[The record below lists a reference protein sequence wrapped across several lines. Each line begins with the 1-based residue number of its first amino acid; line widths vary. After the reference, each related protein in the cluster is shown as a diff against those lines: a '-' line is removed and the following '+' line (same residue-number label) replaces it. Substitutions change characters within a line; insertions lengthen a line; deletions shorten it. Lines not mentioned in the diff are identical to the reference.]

1 MIIIDNIIYDLSDFD
16 HPGGNDIIEL
26 FSKHDKDLT
35 MAFVSNH
42 SRIFPHNKYKS
53 YRLSKFDNNL
63 TNKII
68 YKSQE
73 SYQDYLELIR
83 NVKDNKITSKPKF
96 HYWIKLSLLLCI
108 NFYINYYLHFINW
121 SFKLSLILG
130 YINALIGLN
139 IQHDANH
146 GSLSNNKNTNR
157 LFGLAQNL
165 IGGSRKAWITQHM
178 VKHHIYTN
186 ILGMDPDT
194 DGHEIIRLNKYSK
207 KYSFHC
213 FQYIYTLIGLPLFSY
228 QILIIETYE
237 CFKNKYIIDF
247 ISKCLFIYLN
257 IIKPFDYTIIGF
269 IKTQIPI
276 MITGSYLALF
286 FILSH
291 NYQTVK
297 NSNRNTEISFLTNQ
311 LSTSSNFKSN
321 ILTHLNGGLNYQ
333 IEHHLFPRYNHTK
346 YKELSII
353 VKNYAL
359 KQGYIYTEF
368 NSFYDNLKS
377 TILHL
382 INLGIK

>member
-1 MIIIDNIIYDLSDFD
+1 MIVVDNISYDLSKFE

-26 FSKHDKDLT
+26 FSKHDNDLT

-42 SRIFPHNKYKS
+42 SRTFPHNKYKL
-53 YRLSKFDNNL
+53 YRISNYDNKL
-63 TNKII
+63 TNEII
-68 YKSQE
+68 NKSQE
-73 SYQDYLELIR
+73 SYSNYLELIQV
-83 NVKDNKITSKPKF
+83 VKDSKITSKPKF
-96 HYWIKLSLLLCI
+96 HYWIKLFLLLSS
-108 NFYINYYLHFINW
+108 NFYINYYLHFIKW
-121 SFKLSLILG
+121 SFKLSLILA

-146 GSLSNNKNTNR
+146 GSLSNSKTINTI
-157 LFGLAQNL
+157 FGLTQNL

-186 ILGMDPDT
+186 ILGKDPDT
-194 DGHEIIRLNKYSK
+194 DGKEIIRLNKYSN
-207 KYSFHC
+207 KYSFQC
-213 FQYIYTLIGLPLFSY
+213 FQHIYTLIGIPLFSY

-237 CFKNKYIIDF
+237 CLKNRYIFDF

-257 IIKPFDYTIIGF
+257 IIKPFDYTIIGLV
-269 IKTQIPI
+269 KTQIPI
-276 MITGSYLALF
+276 MITGGYLALF

-291 NYQTVK
+291 NYQDVK
-297 NSNRNTEISFLTNQ
+297 NSNKNTETSFLNNQ
-311 LSTSSNFKSN
+311 LLTSSNFKSN

-333 IEHHLFPRYNHTK
+333 IEHHLFPRYHHTK

-353 VKNYAL
+353 VKKYAL
-359 KQGYIYTEF
+359 KKKYIYTEF

-382 INLGIK
+382 INLGKQ